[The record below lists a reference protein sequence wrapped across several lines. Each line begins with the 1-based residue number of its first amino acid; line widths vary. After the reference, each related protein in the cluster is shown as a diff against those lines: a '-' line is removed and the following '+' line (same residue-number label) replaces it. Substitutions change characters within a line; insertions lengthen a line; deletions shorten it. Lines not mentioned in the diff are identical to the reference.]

1 METYQCKLVAENG
14 IIQEL
19 FYREGDSK
27 KEILEGLA
35 FWEWPEG
42 TWTITDLD
50 ELEQL
55 D

>member
-1 METYQCKLVAENG
+1 MERYQCKLVAENG

-27 KEILEGLA
+27 KEILEGLLI
-35 FWEWPEG
+35 FQWPKG
-42 TWTITDLD
+42 TWIITDLD